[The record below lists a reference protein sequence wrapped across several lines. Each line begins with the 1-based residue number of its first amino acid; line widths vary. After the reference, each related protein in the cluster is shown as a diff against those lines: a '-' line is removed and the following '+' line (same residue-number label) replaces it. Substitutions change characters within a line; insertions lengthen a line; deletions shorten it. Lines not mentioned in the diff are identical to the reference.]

1 MEINARIVSLNWITF
16 KIDIEVS
23 LGSTKV
29 DLGLHDLDQA
39 SQVLEELQDSVEN
52 LQGLIIKLERQAQ

>member
-1 MEINARIVSLNWITF
+1 MEINARIVSL
-16 KIDIEVS
+16 KYIDIEVGI
-23 LGSTKV
+23 GSTKV

-39 SQVLEELQDSVEN
+39 HLILAELKDSVEN